1 MHYKYLIQTG
11 SHFTL
16 AKRHRLFNMKDY
28 RVTKQQLSP
37 ILRGTWR
44 LIVYGLLVFL
54 LAEFMFWEAGREV
67 EGDKFTESS
76 YVEYLQTVLLLLSCL
91 LLIWTYQKFHAFRYT
106 AVLMFG
112 FLGASLIREQDV
124 FFETYI
130 GMSTWQIPVYA
141 LLAGVVYIIIKNLSV
156 FLVELEEYIVS
167 TPFGLFLMGLLTTYV
182 FSRLFGRTVFWNAVM
197 EDSYFRTVKN
207 AAEECLELYGYLIIF
222 ISVIELL
229 LLAKKRTQLWE
240 NQLQPRQLAA

>member
-1 MHYKYLIQTG
+1 M
-11 SHFTL
+11 
-16 AKRHRLFNMKDY
+16 
-28 RVTKQQLSP
+28 TKQQLSP
-37 ILRGTWR
+37 ILKGAWR

-54 LAEFMFWEAGREV
+54 LAEFMFWEAGRAV

-76 YVEYLQTVLLLLSCL
+76 YVEYLQSLLLLLSCI
-91 LLIWTYQKFHAFRYT
+91 LLIWTYKKFHALRYT

-141 LLAGVVYIIIKNLSV
+141 LLAGVAYIIVKNFSV
-156 FLVELEEYIVS
+156 FLVEIEEYISS
-167 TPFGLFLMGLLTTYV
+167 TPFGLFLMGFLTTYV

-197 EDSYFRTVKN
+197 EDNYFRTVKN
-207 AAEECLELYGYLIIF
+207 AAEECLELYGYMIIF
-222 ISVIELL
+222 ISVIEML
-229 LLAKKRTQLWE
+229 LLAKKKTQLW
-240 NQLQPRQLAA
+240 NDQLKPRHLVA